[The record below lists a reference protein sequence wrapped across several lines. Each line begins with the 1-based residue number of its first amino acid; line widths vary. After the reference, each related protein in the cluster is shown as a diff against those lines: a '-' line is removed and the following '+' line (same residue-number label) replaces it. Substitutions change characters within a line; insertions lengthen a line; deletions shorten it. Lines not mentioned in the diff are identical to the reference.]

1 MPGSP
6 WLEKNKGR
14 DQAPFPSR
22 RLRGWVKP
30 FGIRLFVSLS
40 GNGAA
45 PASSPW
51 DRFFHRKIL
60 CAPCSGSGMWLW
72 AFGQIP
78 LLLQRKTG
86 TRRRRNP
93 PRSKSS
99 WVLCTFLKDWDL
111 CPVLP
116 LFFAQGKPARKGW
129 SRLSQKFGN
138 GSTGMMLRSHRITA
152 ASRIHPWLC
161 LRLFSGSS
169 PLPGVI
175 PIPTSLRNVP

>member
-22 RLRGWVKP
+22 RLRGWIKP
-30 FGIRLFVSLS
+30 FGIQPFVSLS

-51 DRFFHRKIL
+51 DQFFHRKIL
-60 CAPCSGSGMWLW
+60 CAPCSRSGMWLW

-86 TRRRRNP
+86 TRRRRNAP
-93 PRSKSS
+93 GAKAPGFCAYSLRIGISARCYPCFLHEENLLGKAGPGCPRSLGMGAQGWCSVATGS
-99 WVLCTFLKDWDL
+99 QPPLGFIPGCASAYFLD
-111 CPVLP
+111 LP
-116 LFFAQGKPARKGW
+116 L
-129 SRLSQKFGN
+129 SQ
-138 GSTGMMLRSHRITA
+138 M
-152 ASRIHPWLC
+152 
-161 LRLFSGSS
+161 
-169 PLPGVI
+169 
-175 PIPTSLRNVP
+175 